1 VYSLLGNS
9 SFRHIFYWRNLKKK
23 KKCVGNAYLEI
34 REIKRNQKKT
44 EEKSIHAGIS
54 LGCLTLGLTLKV
66 RHVV

>member
-1 VYSLLGNS
+1 MYSLLDNS

-23 KKCVGNAYLEI
+23 KCVGNACLEI